1 MTRCPHPAPP
11 HLDPPPRGGTTLGK
25 ASAQRGA
32 GMLEVLITIVISAF
46 GLLAIAG
53 LQARMHVAEM
63 EAAQRAHATM
73 LMRYITDRINANR
86 KNAMA
91 YVTATP
97 VGVDN
102 GIQDCS
108 ALADAA
114 LDLCEWNNLLSGS
127 AETHGAQL
135 VGAMIG
141 ARGCVFNTDAVMPR
155 KFTVAIAWQGLSPTV
170 SPTSTTC
177 ANDKYAD
184 DKTRRAMVAP
194 IVIGCLQN
202 DVNTGLCITP

>member
-1 MTRCPHPAPP
+1 
-11 HLDPPPRGGTTLGK
+11 
-25 ASAQRGA
+25 
-32 GMLEVLITIVISAF
+32 MLEVLITIVISAF

-53 LQARMHVAEM
+53 LQARMHIAEM

-73 LMRYITDRINANR
+73 LLRYITDRINASR
-86 KNAMA
+86 KDAMA

-108 ALADAA
+108 ALAGPA
-114 LDLCEWNNLLSGS
+114 LDLCEWNNLLAGS
-127 AETHGAQL
+127 AETYGSER

-141 ARGCVFNTDAVMPR
+141 ARGCIFNTDPAMPR
-155 KFTVAIAWQGLSPTV
+155 KFTVALAWQGLSPTV
-170 SPTSTTC
+170 SPSSTTC

-202 DVNTGLCITP
+202 DVDTGLCITP

>member
-1 MTRCPHPAPP
+1 MNVR
-11 HLDPPPRGGTTLGK
+11 
-25 ASAQRGA
+25 QRGV
-32 GMLEVLITIVISAF
+32 GMIEVLVTIVISAF

-53 LQARMHVAEM
+53 LQARMHLAEM
-63 EAAQRAHATM
+63 EAAQRAQATV
-73 LMRYITDRINANR
+73 LLNYITDRINANR

-91 YVTATP
+91 YVTAVP

-102 GIQDCS
+102 GVQDCS
-108 ALADAA
+108 ALAGAA
-114 LDLCEWNNLLSGS
+114 LDLCEWNNLLAGS
-127 AETHGAQL
+127 AETFGAQR

-155 KFTVAIAWQGLSPTV
+155 KFTVAVAWQGLSPTLE
-170 SPTSTTC
+170 PGSTTC

-184 DKTRRAMVAP
+184 VKTRRAIVAP

-202 DVNTGLCITP
+202 DIDTGLCVTP